1 MHPASICTA
10 FEFFL
15 NADEV
20 GHWKAAFTV
29 GSMYDTGV
37 GVTQNATKALH
48 YFRKVFKDR
57 ARCETCLQ
65 PQATMPSPAWLGS
78 ASCMLLALRLQLTL
92 GMPLQHCSC
101 IHRSAAK
108 CAANLSCLRLACPSC
123 RGLARSWSSLVNAAA
138 DAHEDEDLFGTISRL
153 ALAAEQGSD
162 AATLNAAW
170 MAHRGLGR
178 AGRKALDFA
187 ARLYERAAK
196 QGSSAGAVELAHLIL
211 NAEHLG
217 MSRPCNVSEVRPG
230 RGGAVSC
237 VQDER

>member
-1 MHPASICTA
+1 MHPASTCLA

-37 GVTQNATKALH
+37 GVPQNATKALH

-57 ARCETCLQ
+57 ARCEPCLQ
-65 PQATMPSPAWLGS
+65 PEAKMPSPAWLDS
-78 ASCMLLALRLQLTL
+78 PPCMTLVLSLQLTL
-92 GMPLQHCSC
+92 GMLLPHGSC
-101 IHRSAAK
+101 VDKSAAK
-108 CAANLSCLRLACPSC
+108 CAAKMSCLPILHY
-123 RGLARSWSSLVNAAA
+123 LARSWSSLVNAAA
-138 DAHEDEDLFGTISRL
+138 DAHENEDLFGAVSRL

-162 AATLNAAW
+162 AAALNAAW
-170 MAHRGLGR
+170 MVHRGLGR

-196 QGSSAGAVELAHLIL
+196 QGSSAGAVELAHFIL

-217 MSRPCNVSEVRPG
+217 ISRPCNVSEVRPG
-230 RGGAVSC
+230 RGGAVPC
-237 VQDER
+237 VQDEH